1 MSYLYNIKKPKDL
14 KIIYKKDDISLNK
27 KLYNNFNNNI
37 LKNIF
42 KNKFISLLFN
52 SDINYELIKILLNK
66 YKFNDEDVLKIKSYN
81 EKNNI
86 MNDKKYN
93 KIIYGNESLK
103 FKYYCDIGKNKIN
116 NILLNLSQ
124 IFDILKVGGDI
135 FIQFF
140 NYCDSKTINIIYL
153 LSFMFDKVV
162 LYESSYLFCTG
173 FLGNNSKVKK
183 TDIQKLIDKDFTVEK
198 TDSKEL
204 LEYIDNNIKETI
216 DNYKLLLNKN
226 VDKYIDNMIEKMV
239 KELKQFGIKP
249 KSDEET
255 QVYKKIIEVFRRVMI
270 DGKIVKIHSA
280 IKSQEMNS
288 IIDIIK
294 KNNYKKCLE
303 VGMAFGI
310 SAFSILS
317 NKSCKLIS
325 IDPNQSTQWES
336 NGVKLLK
343 EFGFNKRHKLI
354 EKPSYE
360 GLPEL
365 LKKNKGTFDFIF
377 IDGWHTFDYTL
388 VDFFYSNLLL
398 KVGGTIIIDDALHN
412 GVSAFVKYLDTNYNF
427 YKKIKSHE
435 TIVIY
440 QKIKEDDRPWN
451 YHVSF

>member
-1 MSYLYNIKKPKDL
+1 MSYLYNIKRPKDL
-14 KIIYKKDDISLNK
+14 KITYKKDNISLNK
-27 KLYNNFNNNI
+27 KLYNNFNNNL
-37 LKNIF
+37 LKKNNII
-42 KNKFISLLFN
+42 KNKFIPILFD
-52 SDINYELIKILLNK
+52 SDINFELIKILLNK
-66 YKFNDEDVLKIKSYN
+66 YKFNDEDII
-81 EKNNI
+81 NN
-86 MNDKKYN
+86 NNLLNNTKKYN
-93 KIIYGNESLK
+93 KIIYSNKIKK
-103 FKYYCDIGKNKIN
+103 FKDIKYCNIEKDTIDNKLK
-116 NILLNLSQ
+116 NILQ
-124 IFDILKVGGDI
+124 IFDILNVDGSV
-135 FIQFF
+135 FITFF

-153 LSFMFDKVV
+153 LSFMFKKVV

-173 FLGNNSKVKK
+173 FLGNNSIVKK
-183 TDIQKLIDKDFTVEK
+183 TDIQKLFDKDFTVEK

-204 LEYIDNNIKETI
+204 LEYIDNNIKETM

-226 VDKYIDNMIEKMV
+226 ADKYIDNMIEKMV

-255 QVYKKIIEVFRRVMI
+255 QVYKKIIEVFRRVII

-280 IKSQEMNS
+280 IKSPEMNT
-288 IIDIIK
+288 IINIIK

-310 SAFSILS
+310 SAFSILT

-325 IDPNQSTQWES
+325 IDPNQSKQWES

-360 GLPEL
+360 GLPEV

-412 GVSAFVKYLDTNYNF
+412 GVCAFVKYLDTNYKF
-427 YKKIKSHE
+427 YKKIESHE

-440 QKIKEDDRPWN
+440 EKIKEDDRPWN